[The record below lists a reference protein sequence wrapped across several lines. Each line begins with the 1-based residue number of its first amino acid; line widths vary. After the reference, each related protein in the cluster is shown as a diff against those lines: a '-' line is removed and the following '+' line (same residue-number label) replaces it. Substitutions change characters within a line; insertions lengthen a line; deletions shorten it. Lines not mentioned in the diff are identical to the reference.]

1 MAKRDYYEVLGIS
14 KTASEDDIRKAY
26 RKLARQFHPDVNKA
40 ADAQARFT
48 EVQEAYDVLSDPQ
61 KRKMYDRGGFG
72 AFAGAGEQ
80 PGPGRGP
87 HYTWSNVGGGRV
99 GDADVDLEDL
109 GSMFEAFFGGSPR
122 AGGGGFGDM
131 GGFGGAGRRTGAAK
145 GAKAR
150 ARGAEPATPAAAAM
164 EHEITVSFLT
174 AARGGEERLRLS
186 VNGKSRTIDVTI
198 PKGINDGARLR
209 VKGGAAGDG
218 SDLILTVRIGQHP
231 LLRRSEFPGQPAIGL
246 DLYLDLPLTIA
257 EATLGA
263 AVNIPTL
270 EGMVEL
276 AIPPG
281 TASGRKLRLRGRGI
295 EDAKGGKGGKGDLY
309 AVIRIVP
316 PEAGSLTG
324 ADEEFLR
331 TIAAKGPSP
340 RSSSLWTGSL

>member
-48 EVQEAYDVLSDPQ
+48 EVQEAYDILSDAQ

-122 AGGGGFGDM
+122 GGGGGFGDM
-131 GGFGGAGRRTGAAK
+131 GGFGGTSRRGGAAR

-150 ARGAEPATPAAAAM
+150 ARPGAEPSSPGAAPAM

-174 AARGGEERLRLS
+174 AARGGEERLRLT
-186 VNGKSRTIDVTI
+186 VNGKTRTIDVTI
-198 PKGINDGARLR
+198 PRGINDGARLR
-209 VKGGAAGDG
+209 VKGGAAEGG

-231 LLRRSEFPGQPAIGL
+231 LFRRSEFPGQPAVGL

-263 AVNIPTL
+263 SVNIPTL
-270 EGMVEL
+270 DGMVEL
-276 AIPPG
+276 AIPAG
-281 TASGRKLRLRGRGI
+281 TASGRKLRLRGRGV
-295 EDAKGGKGGKGDLY
+295 EDAKGGKGDLY
-309 AVIRIVP
+309 AVVRIIP
-316 PEAGSLTG
+316 PEAGGLTEE
-324 ADEEFLR
+324 DEQFLR
-331 TIAAKGPSP
+331 TIAARGAAP
-340 RSSSLWTGSL
+340 RMGSLWTGSI